1 MLDAQVIGANLVAG
15 SVAGAVAAAATTPL
29 DVVKT
34 RAQLVGVI
42 DGLEANPRTASGIVA
57 SLRLIAQEGGVSSL
71 FAGVGPRALRAAPAC
86 AVVVASYEA
95 LKLLYT

>member
-1 MLDAQVIGANLVAG
+1 MLQVVGANLVAG

-34 RAQLVGVI
+34 RAQLTGLIGGV
-42 DGLEANPRTASGIVA
+42 DSNPQTATGIVT
-57 SLRLIAQEGGVSSL
+57 SLRAIAKDGGVSAL